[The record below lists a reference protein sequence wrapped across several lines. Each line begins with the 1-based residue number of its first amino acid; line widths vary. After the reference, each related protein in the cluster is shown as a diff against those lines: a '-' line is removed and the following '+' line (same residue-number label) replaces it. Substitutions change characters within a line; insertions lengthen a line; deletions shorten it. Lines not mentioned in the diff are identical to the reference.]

1 MDRLKRFAIKKVTDG
16 LDKVLEAKA
25 HFDKREEKKSYTKKI
40 VDLKHDLSNA
50 IFEGTEEER
59 TEAYNKVQLLNR
71 MLSEHELSTR
81 DKKLIDD
88 MVKQHKQK

>member
-40 VDLKHDLSNA
+40 LELKHDLSNVV
-50 IFEGTEEER
+50 FQGTESER
-59 TEAYNKVQLLNR
+59 QQAYERIQVLNR
-71 MLSEHELSTR
+71 MLTEHELSNQ
-81 DKKLIDD
+81 DKRTVDEL
-88 MVKQHKQK
+88 VKQHKQK

>member
-40 VDLKHDLSNA
+40 LELKHDLSNVV
-50 IFEGTEEER
+50 FQGTESER
-59 TEAYNKVQLLNR
+59 QQAYERIHVLNR
-71 MLSEHELSTR
+71 MLTEHELSNQ
-81 DKKLIDD
+81 DKRTVDEL
-88 MVKQHKQK
+88 VKQHKQK